1 MAGLAAGHARS
12 TQRLLGAEVHEFLE
26 RSARSKALMLVAWNQ
41 TTQRVCMTLV
51 TRATPQQQRGAP
63 A

>member
-1 MAGLAAGHARS
+1 MAPAW
-12 TQRLLGAEVHEFLE
+12 RLVMLQALGGCLEQVNEFLE
-26 RSARSKALMLVAWNQ
+26 RSARSKPLMLVAWNQ